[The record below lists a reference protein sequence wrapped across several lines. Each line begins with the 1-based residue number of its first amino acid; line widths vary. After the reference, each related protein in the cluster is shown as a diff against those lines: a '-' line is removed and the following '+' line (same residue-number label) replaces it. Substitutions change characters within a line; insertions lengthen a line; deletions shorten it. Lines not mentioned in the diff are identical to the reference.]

1 MDINIHCVSPM
12 PERHPILALK
22 AGARCSYVAPPVH
35 TAQPLKI
42 QPLPVRSTATHQSS
56 LTAPLYVQV
65 CYQKRSKVTLI
76 QLSDILSD
84 TLAGCAG
91 KKLFEDT
98 VLGRVLCMFHKPSI
112 HINPIQFLW
121 VSAAPLWP
129 RFNCELNLTAATGRA
144 GRFIGTVPQTFG
156 NYNVILLYQKGS
168 LDTPE
173 VKCLSSPFYPP
184 NGVFGRFF
192 FYLYLV
198 TSKSGCTMCKAA
210 LKMKPNQ
217 NVCCSQKTGPR
228 FFGRH
233 RRLQIW
239 GPNSLGLWT
248 HMLHC
253 TNFCCL
259 ELALALCHDNSV
271 SLCLTFRIE
280 VRKVLAYTHPHT
292 HIYYIYIYII
302 ICTSGSSKFDTLF

>member
-1 MDINIHCVSPM
+1 MGP
-12 PERHPILALK
+12 
-22 AGARCSYVAPPVH
+22 
-35 TAQPLKI
+35 
-42 QPLPVRSTATHQSS
+42 
-56 LTAPLYVQV
+56 
-65 CYQKRSKVTLI
+65 
-76 QLSDILSD
+76 
-84 TLAGCAG
+84 
-91 KKLFEDT
+91 
-98 VLGRVLCMFHKPSI
+98 
-112 HINPIQFLW
+112 LW
-121 VSAAPLWP
+121 VPAALWP

-144 GRFIGTVPQTFG
+144 GRFIGAVPHTFG
-156 NYNVILLYQKGS
+156 NYNVIPKGQPRHTRSQVSFFASILPSKRS
-168 LDTPE
+168 LW
-173 VKCLSSPFYPP
+173 V
-184 NGVFGRFF
+184 FF

-280 VRKVLAYTHPHT
+280 VRKVLAYTHTHPHT
-292 HIYYIYIYII
+292 HIYIYYII

>member
-217 NVCCSQKTGPR
+217 NVCSQKTGPR

-239 GPNSLGLWT
+239 GPNSLGL
-248 HMLHC
+248 
-253 TNFCCL
+253 
-259 ELALALCHDNSV
+259 
-271 SLCLTFRIE
+271 
-280 VRKVLAYTHPHT
+280 
-292 HIYYIYIYII
+292 
-302 ICTSGSSKFDTLF
+302 